1 MNELLY
7 TALDVAC
14 IVDNLGLS
22 IKQTIHLAKRMHDE
36 DKNYLAAEYRGSYRK
51 WLLDILYWSEYM
63 LDKIT
68 LDAEFPSV
76 RIISDGKVDIDS
88 MMRDDFDIDL
98 LFKKVRIQIIYLG
111 KKDYVR
117 MKLRTLMSEYGYK
130 RRSKEFVSFI
140 KTRLHFYH
148 IQTTLRGNEICD
160 IETMRNIDN
169 MITFRIR

>member
-1 MNELLY
+1 
-7 TALDVAC
+7 
-14 IVDNLGLS
+14 
-22 IKQTIHLAKRMHDE
+22 
-36 DKNYLAAEYRGSYRK
+36 
-51 WLLDILYWSEYM
+51 M